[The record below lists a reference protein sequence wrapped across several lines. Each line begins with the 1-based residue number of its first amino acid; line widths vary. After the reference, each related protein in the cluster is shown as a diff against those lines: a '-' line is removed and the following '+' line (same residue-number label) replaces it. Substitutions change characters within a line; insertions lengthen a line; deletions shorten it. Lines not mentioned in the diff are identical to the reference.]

1 VKRLLNIGGNKNYIN
16 LEDTVGSLGV
26 SVHHWM
32 GMLPLHEEEFQVL
45 AGYVLIGRQEVL
57 PVVWSPGYMT
67 TSRMAE
73 VGILRLACAGTCR
86 PRARRKTV
94 LFLSASGQDL
104 SGFGHDFTLAPDW
117 PPKLHSFLT
126 PQTCLRK

>member
-1 VKRLLNIGGNKNYIN
+1 MKQLLNIGGNKSYIN
-16 LEDTVGSLGV
+16 LEEPVGSLGV
-26 SVHHWM
+26 SVHHWV
-32 GMLPLHEEEFQVL
+32 GRLPLPEEEFQVL

-57 PVVWSPGYMT
+57 PVVWSPGHMT

-73 VGILRLACAGTCR
+73 VGILRHACAGTCR

-94 LFLSASGQDL
+94 LFLSASGQDF

-117 PPKLHSFLT
+117 PPSCTAF
-126 PQTCLRK
+126 